1 VAGQVDIRV
10 HISGDLTNE
19 QLRRIQAVSPRL
31 QLSNRS
37 SNPYQKPGSVDPE
50 VGDAEVLIAY
60 HVYFDMAQ
68 APKLRWLHLSGDG
81 ADHLRGMPVMR
92 SDVVITNT
100 RVFATP
106 ISEYVFA
113 SILAWRYHFPKMRE
127 QFQRQRIYPK
137 NQWKEYLSEEVA
149 GTTLAIIGHGSIG
162 HRLARLAQAFDMHV
176 IATRRSVEQPLR
188 EDGVEVFPA
197 SALRAVL
204 ARADIAVICLP
215 LTDETEGLIGESEL
229 RMLKPSA
236 YLVAVGRGK
245 VIDEQALVRALREN
259 WIAGAGLDVF
269 AQRPLAA
276 DSPFFDLPNVIMTP
290 HMSGVSDGFAQ
301 RGIELY
307 CENLR
312 RYLAGEPLLNLVDK
326 RLGY

>member
-1 VAGQVDIRV
+1 MTDA
-10 HISGDLTNE
+10 
-19 QLRRIQAVSPRL
+19 QLQRIQAVSPRL
-31 QLSNRS
+31 KLSYQG
-37 SNPYQKPGSVDPE
+37 SNPYQKPEQVDVE
-50 VGDAEVLIAY
+50 VAEAEVLIGYHAY
-60 HVYFDMAQ
+60 FKMAQ
-68 APKLRWLHLSGDG
+68 APRLRWLQLSGDG

-113 SILAWRYHFPKMRE
+113 SILSWRYHFPKMHE
-127 QFQRQRIYPK
+127 QFQQQRLYPK
-137 NQWKEYLSEEVA
+137 NQWKEYLSEEIA

-162 HRLARLAQAFDMHV
+162 HRLARLAQAFDMNV
-176 IATRRSVEQPLR
+176 IATRRSVTQSGR
-188 EDGVEVFPA
+188 EDGVQVYPP
-197 SALRAVL
+197 SGLRDVL

-215 LTDETEGLIGESEL
+215 LTDETEGLIGEAEL
-229 RMLKPSA
+229 RLMKASA

-245 VIDEQALVRALREN
+245 VIDEKALLRALRQK

-269 AQRPLAA
+269 AQRPLPA
-276 DSPFFDLPNVIMTP
+276 DSPFFELPNVIMTP
-290 HMSGVSDGFAQ
+290 HMSGVSDGYAQ
-301 RGIELY
+301 RGVDLF

-312 RYLAGEPLLNLVDK
+312 RYLAGERLINVVDK